1 MKLSKKYASVAVSET
16 TRMQLNELKGTHSV
30 DEYLSNVLTYL
41 KLYRI
46 DPMRRDVSPNQ
57 DVYNHYNDVM
67 KRTEDVIKI
76 IRSFEKGMKEMLA
89 SGSKTEVSSGDTQH
103 KILQMQQ
110 TIVNLREEMS
120 NNGSDKTKERLMRMY
135 QNVIDFVEKNTE
147 GDGSLFVGRART
159 NQFKESLKEMLNG

>member
-1 MKLSKKYASVAVSET
+1 
-16 TRMQLNELKGTHSV
+16 MQLNELKGTHSV

-57 DVYNHYNDVM
+57 DVHNHYNDVM
-67 KRTEDVIKI
+67 KRIEDVIKI
-76 IRSFEKGMKEMLA
+76 IRSFEKGMKEMLV
-89 SGSKTEVSSGDTQH
+89 SGAKTEVSSGDTPN

-110 TIVNLREEMS
+110 TIDNLREEMT
-120 NNGSDKTKERLMRMY
+120 NNDSSKSQERLMRMY

-159 NQFKESLKEMLNG
+159 NQFKESLKEVLNG

>member
-30 DEYLSNVLTYL
+30 DEYLSNILTYL

-57 DVYNHYNDVM
+57 DVHNHYNDVM
-67 KRTEDVIKI
+67 KRIEDVIKI
-76 IRSFEKGMKEMLA
+76 IRSFEKGMKEMLV
-89 SGSKTEVSSGDTQH
+89 SGSKTEVSSESTQQ
-103 KILQMQQ
+103 KLTEMQE
-110 TIVNLREEMS
+110 IIDNLREQQTNNDSGKS
-120 NNGSDKTKERLMRMY
+120 NERLMRMY
-135 QNVIDFVEKNTE
+135 QMVIDFVEKNTE

-159 NQFKESLKEMLNG
+159 NQFKESLKEVLNG